1 MNKQTIYLIG
11 QISPRKTET
20 YDWRERVRDYFS
32 ARENNYNHDV
42 EVKSNNVGLEN
53 HIMPSIDIFE
63 ENSKLDLP
71 MMVLTAPREPQFE
84 IFDPCHNEFNK
95 GVREDEMNSVE
106 DVYEVAGLDLIV
118 PKDRQFVARSTI
130 CFANLNWYDYPDP
143 MIGTMFELAW
153 YADASGKAVIGIFNG
168 DHSRDTYCRHPF
180 VRNAVHTWVENE
192 IDACRIAERYFG

>member
-42 EVKSNNVGLEN
+42 EVKSNSVGLEN

-95 GVREDEMNSVE
+95 GVREDEMNRVE

>member
-11 QISPRKTET
+11 QISPRKPET
-20 YDWRERVRDYFS
+20 YDWRERVRNHFS

-42 EVKSNNVGLEN
+42 DVIETKN
-53 HIMPSIDIFE
+53 IMPSYDVFGE
-63 ENSKLDLP
+63 DKKMDFP
-71 MMVLTAPREPQFE
+71 MMVLTAPKEPQFE
-84 IFDPCHNEFNK
+84 IFDPCHNAFNK
-95 GVREDEMNSVE
+95 EVLDDELSRVE

-153 YADASGKAVIGIFNG
+153 YADASEKAVIGIFNG

-192 IDACRIAERYFG
+192 IDACKIAERYFG

>member
-20 YDWRERVRDYFS
+20 YDWRERVRNYFS
-32 ARENNYNHDV
+32 QREENYNHDTAV
-42 EVKSNNVGLEN
+42 ETQS
-53 HIMPSIDIFE
+53 IMPPHDIFGDE
-63 ENSKLDLP
+63 KMEMP
-71 MMVLTAPREPQFE
+71 MMVLTAPKEPQFE
-84 IFDPCHNEFNK
+84 IFDPCHNDFNK
-95 GVREDEMNSVE
+95 GVREDEMNRVE

-143 MIGTMFELAW
+143 LIGTMFELAW
-153 YADASGKAVIGIFNG
+153 YADNSGKAVIGIFDG

-180 VRNAVHTWVENE
+180 VRNAVHTWVKNE
-192 IDACRIAERYFG
+192 IDACKIAERYFG

>member
-11 QISPRKTET
+11 QISPRKPET

-32 ARENNYNHDV
+32 AREENCNHDTAIKR
-42 EVKSNNVGLEN
+42 EVI
-53 HIMPSIDIFE
+53 IMPPHDTFG
-63 ENSKLDLP
+63 ENEPTNLP
-71 MMVLTAPREPQFE
+71 IMVLTAPNGPQFE
-84 IFDPCHNEFNK
+84 IFDPCHNDFNK
-95 GVREDEMNSVE
+95 EVLDDEMDRVE

-118 PKDRQFVARSTI
+118 PKDRQYVAQSTI

-153 YADASGKAVIGIFNG
+153 YADASNKAVIGIFNG

-180 VRNAVHTWVENE
+180 VRNAVHTWVKNE
-192 IDACRIAERYFG
+192 IDACKIVERYFG